1 MGIVMTQTQKQL
13 GDNHAYDLCF
23 ISHYRPDLIHSA
35 QDSLS
40 GQIEANQRLI
50 FSHLCSYARS
60 RNLSVAILS
69 KTRDHVSQEEERDY
83 FSDIADRVNSTFIRA
98 DKKAG
103 EFNTYYAGL
112 ASTLIIHPTSTLGFE
127 FLGVGKRVLFG
138 ASAHP
143 RLPSAWGIE
152 MHFDLI
158 PDFLKLNND
167 STEEFLS
174 KSDALVS
181 ISPEDYQTLI
191 RPVSDLFMSMPPR
204 GYPHSFLCNSI
215 EETLLRSDRS

>member
-1 MGIVMTQTQKQL
+1 M
-13 GDNHAYDLCF
+13 
-23 ISHYRPDLIHSA
+23 S
-35 QDSLS
+35 
-40 GQIEANQRLI
+40 QIERNQCLI

-60 RNLSVAILS
+60 RKLSVAILS
-69 KTRDHVSQEEERDY
+69 KTRDHFSQEEERNY
-83 FSDIADRVNSTFIRA
+83 FADIAGGIRFTFVSA
-98 DKKAG
+98 DKKAN

-112 ASTLIIHPTSTLGFE
+112 ASNLIIHPTSTLGFE
-127 FLGVGKRVLFG
+127 LLGAGKRVLFG

-143 RLPSAWGIE
+143 NLPSAWGIE

-204 GYPHSFLCNSI
+204 GYPHNFLCNSI